1 MVGPRVSHD
10 RILEHLGGGGID
22 AVTKAQ
28 AAMSGPCVC
37 VPLASMRRPTI
48 GSVDNWS
55 MRSYIQTHFPANG
68 LLTQASR
75 VTRKTLYSNCIR
87 PVLRTDTAS

>member
-1 MVGPRVSHD
+1 MVGPTVSHY

-37 VPLASMRRPTI
+37 IPLASMRRPTI
-48 GSVDNWS
+48 DSVDI
-55 MRSYIQTHFPANG
+55 RIDARYLQTQF
-68 LLTQASR
+68 R
-75 VTRKTLYSNCIR
+75 CC
-87 PVLRTDTAS
+87 